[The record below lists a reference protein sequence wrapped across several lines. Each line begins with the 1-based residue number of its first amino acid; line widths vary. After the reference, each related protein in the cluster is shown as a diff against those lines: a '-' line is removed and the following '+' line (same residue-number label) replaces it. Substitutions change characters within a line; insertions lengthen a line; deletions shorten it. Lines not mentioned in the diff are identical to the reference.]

1 MSDKEDQNEHFDDL
15 EKFLEGFDDEE
26 LESFL

>member
-1 MSDKEDQNEHFDDL
+1 MNDKEDQNGHLDDL
-15 EKFLEGFDDEE
+15 EEFLEGFDDEE